1 MFIIPASTL
10 FDPAFFCADPYGN
23 YQNRPK
29 SREVLCYYLNKRQ
42 AYLIAE
48 TNTPGLFSLS
58 LLCWMWKTM
67 LSFCG
72 SKNSISAESLVR
84 VSSED
89 KNPAIA
95 NSASTL
101 NGAESWK
108 GSHSCISYNSSW
120 SLQGEKKLINC
131 RIFEFTV
138 FVLASRYFL
147 PDWLLWSRSP

>member
-1 MFIIPASTL
+1 MLIILPSTL
-10 FDPAFFCADPYGN
+10 FDPALFFMDPYGN
-23 YQNRPK
+23 YQNRLK

-72 SKNSISAESLVR
+72 SKNSISAASVVR

-95 NSASTL
+95 NTACTL

-120 SLQGEKKLINC
+120 SLLEKKKSSLI
-131 RIFEFTV
+131 V
-138 FVLASRYFL
+138 GFL
-147 PDWLLWSRSP
+147 SSQFLFLLQGFA